1 MIKYKNSRFF
11 SVFPV
16 TSVVQK
22 NKGFSLLE
30 LMIVLV
36 LGGMLTGVVA
46 TTLSSG
52 PVLRKTAHEVMS
64 SLRHARSI
72 AIMRQKPIVWKM
84 DIETK
89 KFWIDTATQKSKKM
103 KESIDAKIHTAESE
117 VVSQS
122 VGGVRFFP
130 DGSSTGGKVDLIY
143 NKQKYVVNVEWIT
156 GRISLE

>member
-1 MIKYKNSRFF
+1 M
-11 SVFPV
+11 
-16 TSVVQK
+16 QK

-36 LGGMLTGVVA
+36 LGGMLAGVVA
-46 TTLSSG
+46 TSMSNG

-72 AIMRQKPIVWKM
+72 AVMQQREIVWKM
-84 DIETK
+84 DIDTK
-89 KFWIDTATQKSKKM
+89 KYWIDIAAQKSKKM
-103 KESIDAKIHTAESE
+103 NKAIDAKVHTAESE
-117 VVSQS
+117 VVSQN

-143 NKQKYVVNVEWIT
+143 NKQKYVVNVEWIS
-156 GRISLE
+156 GRISLQ

>member
-1 MIKYKNSRFF
+1 MN
-11 SVFPV
+11 
-16 TSVVQK
+16 K

-36 LGGMLTGVVA
+36 LGAMLAGVVA
-46 TTLSSG
+46 TSMSGG

-64 SLRHARSI
+64 SLRHARAI
-72 AIMRQKPIVWKM
+72 AVMQQKPIVWKM

-89 KFWIDTATQKSKKM
+89 KFWIDAVGRKSKKM
-103 KESIDAKIHTAESE
+103 NKKIDAKIHTAESE
-117 VVSQS
+117 VISQS

-143 NKQKYVVNVEWIT
+143 KKQKYVVNVEWIS
-156 GRISLE
+156 GRISLQ

>member
-1 MIKYKNSRFF
+1 MELNASKSNKLCEKTLYS
-11 SVFPV
+11 
-16 TSVVQK
+16 K

-36 LGGMLTGVVA
+36 LGGMLAGVVA
-46 TTLSSG
+46 TTLSGG

-72 AIMRQKPIVWKM
+72 AIMQQKPIVWKM

-103 KESIDAKIHTAESE
+103 KETIDAKILTAESE
-117 VVSQS
+117 VISQS